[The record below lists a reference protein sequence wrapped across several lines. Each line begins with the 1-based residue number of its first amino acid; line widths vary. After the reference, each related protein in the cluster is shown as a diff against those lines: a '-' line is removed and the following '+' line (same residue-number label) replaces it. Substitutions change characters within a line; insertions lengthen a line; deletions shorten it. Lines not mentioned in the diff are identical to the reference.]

1 MWSLSF
7 IKFYVK
13 LYIEIYEACYR
24 HTISNA
30 SCISDARN
38 LQVLPHHEAKKQ
50 SIPISGKD
58 IAEVD
63 PEVTVIV
70 DPTNQKRHN
79 EDDQVATSRHEDH
92 VVTDHEVDLG
102 TGI

>member
-1 MWSLSF
+1 MPLD
-7 IKFYVK
+7 I
-13 LYIEIYEACYR
+13 LGAQ
-24 HTISNA
+24 
-30 SCISDARN
+30 N

-50 SIPISGKD
+50 NIPVSGKD

-70 DPTNQKRHN
+70 DPANQKRHN
-79 EDDQVATSRHEDH
+79 EDDQVVTSRHEDH

-102 TGI
+102 TEI